1 MAMTSGELTRGAAP
15 TWRTVPAG
23 EIGRFRGGSGFP
35 LRFQGQASGEIPF
48 FKVSDMNLAGNEKHM
63 TRANHYISEAVRKQL
78 GATLFPTGSIVFAKV
93 GAAVF
98 LERKRILAQPS
109 CIDNNMAAF
118 VLDASRADI
127 EFVHQLLL
135 TTRLADLVS
144 ATALPALN
152 GADLAAMPVSLPPI
166 DCQREVAK
174 VLRGPDAL
182 LAKLDQLIAKKRDLK
197 QAAMRQLLT
206 GRTRLPGYAD
216 PWRKMSIG
224 SFADVIRGV
233 TYKSESDLYPNEHG
247 SAAVLLRANNVREGA
262 INLDEVQFVDQSCVS
277 DHQLLRLNDILICM
291 ANGSRQLVGKAA
303 RLVQAPSDRLTFGA
317 FMGCLRIRRGDAD
330 PRFVAQLLQTLRYR
344 NYVANL
350 LAGSS
355 INNLRPSD
363 VAAMEFDMPPL
374 LEQRAIADLLAD
386 MDTELAALEAR
397 RDKTRLLKQGMMQAL
412 LTGRIRLV

>member
-197 QAAMRQLLT
+197 QAAMQQLLT
-206 GRTRLPGYAD
+206 A
-216 PWRKMSIG
+216 
-224 SFADVIRGV
+224 
-233 TYKSESDLYPNEHG
+233 
-247 SAAVLLRANNVREGA
+247 
-262 INLDEVQFVDQSCVS
+262 C
-277 DHQLLRLNDILICM
+277 
-291 ANGSRQLVGKAA
+291 
-303 RLVQAPSDRLTFGA
+303 
-317 FMGCLRIRRGDAD
+317 
-330 PRFVAQLLQTLRYR
+330 QT
-344 NYVANL
+344 
-350 LAGSS
+350 
-355 INNLRPSD
+355 
-363 VAAMEFDMPPL
+363 VAANQAAFTWVSEAFL
-374 LEQRAIADLLAD
+374 LEQNRDEGHRTGLRQAAERHQQRQQQHRFNGDCLRLGSARAS
-386 MDTELAALEAR
+386 
-397 RDKTRLLKQGMMQAL
+397 
-412 LTGRIRLV
+412 RLVAVLGIQMP